1 MLSRMDKIIRRYNI
15 YRNLKKKGL
24 IKEMNKDFFIKSI
37 NELNI
42 EKLQNEKERL
52 ENKLLNNIQKLNNK

>member
-1 MLSRMDKIIRRYNI
+1 MDKIIRRYNI